1 METVVILLAG
11 LVIGAVAGY
20 LAGRNGRQ
28 SLVTRAEVL
37 RTQLDEQ
44 EKRHSEAMAAL
55 QEKFD
60 ETLQKVTAQMK
71 FSIQRL
77 IGRRL
82 LDIL

>member
-37 RTQLDEQ
+37 RTQLD
-44 EKRHSEAMAAL
+44 
-55 QEKFD
+55 
-60 ETLQKVTAQMK
+60 
-71 FSIQRL
+71 
-77 IGRRL
+77 
-82 LDIL
+82 